1 MSLFSGDN
9 EIGNILQDAVKL
21 KSAQMGQKRKQY
33 ETWPF
38 FVQHTLFHS
47 EKDDFK
53 AWRAMPFD
61 DKMEKAEE
69 IKQEGNK
76 LFKEGKFSDAVD
88 KYEEAGSLF
97 HYCYSTDPGWRK
109 NNRGIDDDV
118 IILVDDKGSDADEKA
133 QIAKL
138 RLQCC
143 LNLSQSKLKLDKFDE
158 AIIAATSAL
167 EMDPEN
173 VKALYRRAEAR
184 VRPSSST
191 AYDHDMA
198 IKDLNKANQIDPSNK
213 DVEKLLKTLREDRRK
228 QRAKDKGTFE
238 GMFGRGE
245 IYDEEAMKAAEALKA
260 ATNTNHRWEGVP
272 NDNEM
277 KELRKR
283 IDDVSDE
290 DPLEKRIADA
300 ELLRDLYE
308 RNDKEEEAKKLNEQ
322 IQNAKRALKEQQEKK
337 EANRPDFSNPTPE
350 MIAEAQ
356 QYGLDLNDPAIR
368 AELLRIEREGPGS
381 LDGKEEEDMPV
392 PPPPNVEMLLPDVP
406 EYVSIPWRKYFRHF
420 GGTVLLLRSWDICT
434 MLLHGFAFARRLLSS
449 PDDDSSL
456 YEGASGS
463 LFARAYQMLF
473 ASGRD
478 DAEF

>member
-21 KSAQMGQKRKQY
+21 KSAQMGQKRRTY
-33 ETWPF
+33 ETWPY
-38 FVQHTLFHS
+38 FVQHTIFHS
-47 EKDDFK
+47 EKEDFK

-61 DKMEKAEE
+61 EKIEKSEE

-88 KYEEAGSLF
+88 KYEEAASLF

-118 IILVDDKGSDADEKA
+118 LVLVDDTGSDADEKA

-143 LNLSQSKLKLDKFDE
+143 LNLSQCKLKLDKFEE
-158 AIIAATSAL
+158 AVVAGTSAL
-167 EMDPEN
+167 EMDPDN

-184 VRPSSST
+184 VRPQAST
-191 AYDHDMA
+191 AYDHDLA
-198 IKDLNKANQIDPSNK
+198 IKDLNKANQLDPTNK
-213 DVEKLLKTLREDRRK
+213 DIEKLLKTLRLDRQK

-245 IYDEEAMKAAEALKA
+245 IYDEESMKAAEELKA

-277 KELRKR
+277 KDLRKR
-283 IDDVSDE
+283 IDDVSDD

-308 RNDKEEEAKKLNEQ
+308 RNDKEEEAKKLNDQ
-322 IQNAKRALKEQQEKK
+322 IQNAKNALKAQQEKR
-337 EANRPDFSNPTPE
+337 AVDRSGFSNPTAE

-356 QYGLDLNDPAIR
+356 QYGLDLNDPVIK
-368 AELLRIEREGPGS
+368 AELLRIEREGPGA
-381 LDGKEEEDMPV
+381 LDQMDGEEL
-392 PPPPNVEMLLPDVP
+392 PPPAPPVVELLLPDVP
-406 EYVSIPWRKYFRHF
+406 EYVSIPWKRYFGLF
-420 GGTVLLLRSWDICT
+420 GGIVLILRLWDIF
-434 MLLHGFAFARRLLSS
+434 MILQQLFALVRRLLSS
-449 PDDDSSL
+449 SDDEAPV
-456 YEGASGS
+456 YEGGSGS
-463 LFARAYQMLF
+463 IFARAYQLLF
-473 ASGRD
+473 AAGS